1 MILDHIG
8 IAVKDLSKSNP
19 LFAKLLNHEPFKQEF
34 VATQQVNVSFFKSGE
49 SKLELLEPTA
59 PESAIAKFIEKKGE
73 GIHHIAFLV
82 EDIYQEIERLK
93 GEGFEPLMD
102 TPRIGANHKLVFFF
116 HPKSTNGVLVEICQE
131 IKD

>member
-1 MILDHIG
+1 MKLDHIG
-8 IAVKDLSKSNP
+8 IAVKDLTKSNP
-19 LFAKLLNHEPFKQEF
+19 LFTKLLGKEPFNQEF
-34 VATQQVNVSFFKSGE
+34 VAGQQVNVSFFKSGE
-49 SKLELLEPTA
+49 SKLELLESTS
-59 PESAIAKFIEKKGE
+59 PESAIAKFLDKKGE
-73 GIHHIAFLV
+73 GIHHAAFLV

-102 TPRIGANHKLVFFF
+102 APRPGANHKLVFFF